1 MEQKHRFV
9 TGRKDGITKRVSGS
23 HVGTR
28 KPSEKAESQGTG
40 KGQCITLRRSLSA
53 CSQVQDTGRAAGD
66 RSTERRSGEAR
77 VVVTWLRALRQNGP
91 WVSVQG
97 DMVVPCSGAVT
108 YLTGEGAGLTC
119 AITVIYGW

>member
-1 MEQKHRFV
+1 M

-53 CSQVQDTGRAAGD
+53 CSQVQDTGSAAGD

-97 DMVVPCSGAVT
+97 DMVVPGSSAMT